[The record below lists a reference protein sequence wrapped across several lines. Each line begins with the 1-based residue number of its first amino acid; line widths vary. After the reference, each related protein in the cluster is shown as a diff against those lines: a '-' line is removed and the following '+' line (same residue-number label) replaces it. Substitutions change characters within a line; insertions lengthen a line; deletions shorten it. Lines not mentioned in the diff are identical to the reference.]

1 MPLSLSLESDL
12 DLGLPPSR
20 RKRQAINYNAPQD
33 ESLLSL
39 IGSSALGGISRVGNV
54 LDLPGSSVRDVL
66 GGENPFDQWL
76 SPTTDENRLAGRDL
90 NRRWGLAQEQDTY
103 ANWWGGLATEI
114 ATDPTTYI
122 TGGAG
127 ALTKGGKI
135 LQGIGKL
142 DDVAKVAGKGTRA
155 SRLTTPVKDVIS
167 AGDRA
172 TREAAENAAKKM
184 GVNLDE
190 VGEEA
195 VGSLA
200 RIEIPFT
207 NIGVNVG
214 TAQTPGALKLAKGL
228 DIAGDAIKVSPLG
241 RVARGLFDPVV
252 GGEFSKTGQMAQEAK
267 YAKVKAAEEG
277 VRNSVAEFITPI
289 KEIRDEF
296 DQTFWQGIRNVATL
310 TAKGQKRTPDQLVDR
325 VFNDVVSLVADLDGN
340 VDDAFKEMSLPLGRL
355 TSNMRQRIVKLA
367 GDMHKANDAIHQMNQ
382 LKGIKEATL
391 EAADGFRHN
400 PRYATG
406 RGEGVVG
413 AIKNLGTRTGSSMGR
428 DEAIQYIPKTIAN
441 KMLADDAIRDAAL
454 RPGQDAFEYIANK
467 YGKYLGKAVKEEF
480 DEFGN
485 VNVSPKWTPEEHAK
499 ELASWVSRHEQ
510 HPIFNNSQWTD
521 FYKYQREA
529 HVTGASV
536 DAMYELLAKNIGE
549 ALPPPTH
556 QVALADPAA
565 RETVRRIAVREVLG
579 QAGLDVENAGDW
591 LGAMVKKP
599 GSDVLDMSVPE
610 DVANAI
616 ISMRKVA
623 DPTWLDQIG
632 KVIDAAND
640 LFKRNVTLPF
650 PSFASRNLMSGQ
662 FVNAVSGLFQTPQE
676 MQAYGGKIKEA
687 WELWRRQDGEFVKEL
702 FVNDVVDYRALSE
715 GVPSSA
721 TTPEFGYVGAPW
733 KVGQTFGEV
742 SGEVAD
748 NPLFKAAGLN
758 TAVDPLRKGYG
769 TVMRSGEKAAGM
781 VEFFNRVPMYL
792 YLTREKGWT
801 PAMAAAKVKELQIDY
816 GALAPFEKSVMR
828 RLAPFYT
835 FNRKIAPVLLGILAE
850 RPGGGLAQTI
860 RASREASGADA
871 TTPDYVSSTLSIPN
885 PFKTPEEGASSYVTG
900 FGLPFENLAGYAEGP
915 RAAGRE
921 FLSQMNPLLKAPLEW
936 STNQSFFQTGPSGA
950 GRPLDDLDPTIGRTL
965 ANVTERITGEKQRS
979 AEYLPRG
986 LEFAIANSP
995 VSRFATTARQVS
1007 DPRKTLADT
1016 AINLLTGARV
1026 TDVSPAAHDAVLRD
1040 RAAELMK
1047 RMGSRSFEKVYFPDE
1062 AIEAMPPGDQILA
1075 QQLQALQT
1083 ALATRAK
1090 ARRS

>member
-1 MPLSLSLESDL
+1 MPLKPLSLSRKKSQSLRLGEESYD
-12 DLGLPPSR
+12 DP
-20 RKRQAINYNAPQD
+20 
-33 ESLLSL
+33 SLLST
-39 IGSSALGGISRVGNV
+39 IGEASLSGMSRVGNV
-54 LDLPGSSVRDVL
+54 LDIPGSVVRDIAAF
-66 GGENPFDQWL
+66 ENPVDQLLPWNW
-76 SPTTDENRLAGRDL
+76 TTDEHRTSGRELLRKHRLVG
-90 NRRWGLAQEQDTY
+90 NEDTY
-103 ANWWGGLATEI
+103 ANWWAGLGAEI
-114 ATDPTTYI
+114 LLDPTTYL
-122 TGGAG
+122 TFGAG
-127 ALTKGGKI
+127 ALTKGGKV
-135 LQGIGKL
+135 LQAAGKL

-167 AGDRA
+167 AGGRA

-190 VGEEA
+190 VGEDA

-214 TAQTPGALKLAKGL
+214 TAQTPGALKLAQGL
-228 DIAGDAIKVSPLG
+228 DIAGDAIKASPLG
-241 RVARGLFDPVV
+241 RMARGLFDPVV

-267 YAKVKAAEEG
+267 YAKVKAAEEAT
-277 VRNSVAEFITPI
+277 RNIASDFIQPLRELETEFANTYEPD
-289 KEIRDEF
+289 IR
-296 DQTFWQGIRNVATL
+296 TL
-310 TAKGQKRTPDQLVDR
+310 AAANPKLR
-325 VFNDVVSLVADLDGN
+325 VVSPHTLAKRLYNRTLSLIADTGD
-340 VDDAFKEMSLPLGRL
+340 VDTSMQTLGLPLARL
-355 TSNMRQRIVKLA
+355 SSNLRTGLVKLA
-367 GDMHKANDAIHQMNQ
+367 DDMQKARDKAYSQYKSKGGSGRMMEAVTGDVGEPGMRHSPRMKTDGNE
-382 LKGIKEATL
+382 GIAS
-391 EAADGFRHN
+391 A
-400 PRYATG
+400 
-406 RGEGVVG
+406 V
-413 AIKNLGTRTGSSMGR
+413 KNLGTRPGASLAR
-428 DEAIQYIPKTIAN
+428 EDEIRYVPKDIVN
-441 KMLADDAIRDAAL
+441 QLLADDAIREASGNDAVDHIVN
-454 RPGQDAFEYIANK
+454 R
-467 YGKYLGKAVKEEF
+467 YGKYLGKEMAEDK
-480 DEFGN
+480 DAQGN
-485 VNVSPKWTPEEHAK
+485 VIQVAKWTKEEHAAK
-499 ELASWVSRHEQ
+499 LASWVKQREQ
-510 HPIFNNSQWTD
+510 FPIFNNSEWTD
-521 FYKYQREA
+521 NFRYLRG
-529 HVTGASV
+529 VGAADASL
-536 DAMYELLAKNIGE
+536 DAMHELLAKNIATPSAGTGLS
-549 ALPPPTH
+549 ATAQAPLDAGRR
-556 QVALADPAA
+556 VSIADLFGHKDVDLDPQQAA
-565 RETVRRIAVREVLG
+565 SHLG
-579 QAGLDVENAGDW
+579 GLVGGKTAAEI
-591 LGAMVKKP
+591 ME
-599 GSDVLDMSVPE
+599 STVPE

-995 VSRFATTARQVS
+995 ASRFATTARQVS